1 MNPGLALDLPSIAVI
16 GSQGQGKSSTLQSI
30 SGINLPTG
38 HDITT
43 WCPCIIHL
51 KKGSNPKAIV
61 WIDQQENK
69 QETT

>member
-1 MNPGLALDLPSIAVI
+1 MDQIKEMNPGLALDLPSIAVI

-43 WCPCIIHL
+43 
-51 KKGSNPKAIV
+51 
-61 WIDQQENK
+61 
-69 QETT
+69 